1 MKITVLVARILLGLT
16 FLVFGLNGF
25 LYFIPAPP
33 LTGAAGT
40 FSGALFASH
49 YSILVFGVQVIAGVL
64 LLTNQFVPLASALL
78 APVIA
83 NILVF
88 HITMLP
94 SGLPLALFVTLL
106 WIIVALQLRAH
117 FAPLFAR
124 KAEL

>member
-33 LTGAAGT
+33 LTGAAGA
-40 FSGALFASH
+40 FSGALLASH

-94 SGLPLALFVTLL
+94 SGLPPALFVTLL